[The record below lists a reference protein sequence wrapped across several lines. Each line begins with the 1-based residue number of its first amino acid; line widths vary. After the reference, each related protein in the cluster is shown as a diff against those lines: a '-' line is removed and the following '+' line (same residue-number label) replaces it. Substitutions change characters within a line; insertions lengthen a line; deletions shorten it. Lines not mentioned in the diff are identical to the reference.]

1 MQQRE
6 RISVD
11 VPPVSGIASTDGPL
25 VTKEL
30 AMTKKYTGRCACG
43 AVKFDSDT
51 NPTFVAAE
59 HAQLNGQ
66 L

>member
-11 VPPVSGIASTDGPL
+11 VPPVSGIASTDSRL

-30 AMTKKYTGRCACG
+30 AMTKKYTGRCACR
-43 AVKFDSDT
+43 AVKFDFDT
-51 NPTFVAAE
+51 NATFIAAE
-59 HAQLNGQ
+59 HAQLSG
-66 L
+66 